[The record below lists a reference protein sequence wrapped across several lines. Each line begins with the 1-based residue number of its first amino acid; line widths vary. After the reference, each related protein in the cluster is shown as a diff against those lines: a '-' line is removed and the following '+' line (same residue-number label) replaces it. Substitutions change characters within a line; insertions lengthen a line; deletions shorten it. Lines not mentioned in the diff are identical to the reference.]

1 MRVLR
6 PQPLI
11 VSSTASMPSTEVP
24 LINPIAVF
32 SFFPLTSV
40 KNWLRDFIPKLKAAW
55 KQLRE
60 FVPYGARIFGDL
72 IVEGADYLVKIAH
85 KLYYQEDGQWIE
97 ETTTRKIPESEVP
110 PAIRDKVYAQQKEE
124 DITEEIEEELGL
136 EV

>member
-1 MRVLR
+1 MEATQRVR
-6 PQPLI
+6 
-11 VSSTASMPSTEVP
+11 
-24 LINPIAVF
+24 
-32 SFFPLTSV
+32 SV
-40 KNWLRDFIPKLKAAW
+40 WS
-55 KQLRE
+55 
-60 FVPYGARIFGDL
+60 IFGDL